1 MGALIGGIVAV
12 ILGIWGL
19 AGWWNYFVK
28 ALMAAVPFLLLV
40 GGVIA
45 IAAGMSDIKDKKEEQ
60 KEKEAEKKEEKK
72 EEVQKEEKPAAE
84 QK

>member
-19 AGWWNYFVK
+19 AGWWQYFIK
-28 ALMAAVPFLLLV
+28 AVMAAVPFLLLV

-45 IAAGMSDIKDKKEEQ
+45 IAAGISDIKDKMEEKKESKKEEGKKEEQ
-60 KEKEAEKKEEKK
+60 K
-72 EEVQKEEKPAAE
+72 
-84 QK
+84 

>member
-19 AGWWNYFVK
+19 AAWWAYFVK
-28 ALMAAVPFLLLV
+28 ALMASVPFLLLV

-45 IAAGMSDIKDKKEEQ
+45 IAAGISDIKDKIEE
-60 KEKEAEKKEEKK
+60 KKEKKEEKP
-72 EEVQKEEKPAAE
+72 QEKTEE
-84 QK
+84 QKVTQ

>member
-19 AGWWNYFVK
+19 AEWWQYFIK
-28 ALMAAVPFLLLV
+28 AVMAAVPFLLLV

-45 IAAGMSDIKDKKEEQ
+45 IAAGISDIKDKMEEKKESKKEEGKKEEQ
-60 KEKEAEKKEEKK
+60 K
-72 EEVQKEEKPAAE
+72 
-84 QK
+84 